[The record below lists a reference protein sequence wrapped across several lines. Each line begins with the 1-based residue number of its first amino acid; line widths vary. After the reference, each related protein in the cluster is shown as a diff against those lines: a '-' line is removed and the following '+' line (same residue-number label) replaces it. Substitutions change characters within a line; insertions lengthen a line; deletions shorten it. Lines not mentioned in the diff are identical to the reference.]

1 MYKTVKNNLF
11 QYRVLRDCIRIRG
24 LHLVSALENSGA
36 LRMWR
41 FCRNCG
47 QRGRQVTPRSA
58 LSESAG
64 WHSMA
69 KFLEILLYLG
79 WIRHSGSHSCSFKMD
94 PTQGSE
100 WGNLFASDPNP
111 YMTNSCGSFGTSP
124 PEFEP
129 TTSIWFVFSYPIAGP
144 YPWALDK
151 IMSED
156 VEFGRWWCLCIPSFM
171 PKKGRWSQLTSVFWM
186 DWTTNQTCNTH
197 WSCKHPFAAGVPWW
211 PIHCQFY
218 LEVGWKPSWRTS

>member
-79 WIRHSGSHSCSFKMD
+79 
-94 PTQGSE
+94 
-100 WGNLFASDPNP
+100 
-111 YMTNSCGSFGTSP
+111 
-124 PEFEP
+124 
-129 TTSIWFVFSYPIAGP
+129 
-144 YPWALDK
+144 
-151 IMSED
+151 
-156 VEFGRWWCLCIPSFM
+156 
-171 PKKGRWSQLTSVFWM
+171 
-186 DWTTNQTCNTH
+186 
-197 WSCKHPFAAGVPWW
+197 
-211 PIHCQFY
+211 
-218 LEVGWKPSWRTS
+218 